1 MTEPSTEWREQPAA
15 DEAQQLQKLAD
26 AMGAMQTTM
35 SARFGK
41 GRALHRKGRGI
52 LKARFE
58 VLADTPAWTRQGVF
72 ASAGSHEAVIRLSNA
87 SAFVQKDATGDIR
100 GLAIKILGI
109 TGPGALGSPTTSQDF
124 LLINQ
129 DAFGIKDARD
139 FINIALAAGRGP
151 AALIGHFIKTH
162 GFFGCLSELK
172 RLGAVMG
179 KPFAGFLDERFSTAV
194 PVACGPYAARLRL
207 VPAHKAPGKSASDA
221 EIRARI
227 AAGDHAFDVQLQ
239 GFVNETST
247 PIEDASVNWDETV
260 APWVTVGRL
269 TIPQQSIDDAAPQA
283 AGEQLK
289 FDPWNALVEHRP
301 LGQIMRARK
310 AAYYTSQ
317 LGRGV

>member
-1 MTEPSTEWREQPAA
+1 MTEPSTEWREQPTA
-15 DEAQQLQKLAD
+15 DEGQQLQKLAD
-26 AMGAMQTTM
+26 AMGAMQTTL

-72 ASAGSHEAVIRLSNA
+72 ASAGSREAVIRLSNA

-139 FINIALAAGRGP
+139 FVAIALAAGRGP
-151 AALIGHFIKTH
+151 AALIGHFVKTH
-162 GFFGCLSELK
+162 GFFGCLAELK

-194 PVACGPYAARLRL
+194 PVACGPFAVRLRL
-207 VPAHKAPGKSASDA
+207 VPAQQAPGKSASDA

-227 AAGDHAFDVQLQ
+227 AAGDNAFDVQLQ
-239 GFVNETST
+239 GFVNEAST
-247 PIEDASVNWDETV
+247 PIEDASVNWDEAV

-269 TIPQQSIDDAAPQA
+269 TIPQQSIDDGAPQA
-283 AGEQLK
+283 AGEELK

-301 LGQIMRARK
+301 LGQIMRARR